1 MSFALF
7 TRAALSRD
15 PQAGVAATTQA
26 LERVLMA
33 ADPAGDTL
41 GGALQSLS
49 TALGGKRAFV
59 LRVEHEA
66 TSDGGTRRWL
76 RCLHEWVARS
86 TETIPVP
93 ISRVEVA
100 PEHSGMGDWLQHLEA
115 GETISVRADSIPASQ
130 LLDLHEHD
138 TQALVMA
145 PVVVRQQL
153 WGVVGLD
160 SRRGDA
166 LSNDADASLL
176 QVFGRVLGLALERR
190 AWRDDYADLE
200 ARSGNEDAQAKEAFC
215 VHDRKGRFLYVSSGY
230 LGLTGFRPEQVIG
243 RDSLHGVDRQDR
255 TALRE
260 ALVRLQRDGRAT
272 LCCRYRGAEG
282 RRVWLQVEMQRLV
295 DDPRGAWLSWSRN
308 VSEREQVR
316 QSLSRQQQSA
326 EIILSSIGDGVITT
340 DASGAVDYM
349 NRAAEELTGV
359 NRDEARGR
367 AIEEVFPALPRP
379 HVEQNLQ
386 SRLLRWLRLAKK
398 IWTLTRPDGSTRR
411 VEYTLAPL
419 MDEQRDNVGMV
430 LSFRDVGA
438 TEQLVQQLDHL
449 SSHDVL
455 TGLYDRPRFMQNAQR
470 ILSRVRERSGEC
482 FIACVGLD
490 QMKLVNDG
498 HGHAAGD
505 EVLKQS
511 AAALNIHAEE
521 GELVARLGG
530 DEFSWLLTSTSAD
543 AAVARVEELLERLR
557 GIELNWSGRVLKV
570 SASAGMAVIPGG
582 EDAIQ
587 QALGAADTALALAKE
602 AGRGKVH
609 LYRPEDRSTLDRHS
623 DFDWALRLQTALETD
638 GFFMQAQPIVP
649 STWNGG
655 PILRA
660 EVLIALQDARGG
672 LIPPGRFL
680 PAAARTGLIGQVDR
694 QVIRRSIE
702 TLRERERRGFPRFE
716 SLAVNISGASLG
728 EEDFLADVLALL
740 REVED
745 PGQLTI
751 EITESEAVSNL
762 GRAQHFIDAVRRRG
776 TRFALDDFGSGL
788 SSFAYL
794 KALPVDYLKIDGM
807 FVRDVEHDPVDRA
820 FVEAIQRIAQ
830 TMGLKTVA
838 EFVENAAIQRT
849 MAEIGVDYCQGF
861 HISRPKPIAQVLLRN
876 DV

>member
-7 TRAALSRD
+7 SRAAPLRD
-15 PQAGVAATTQA
+15 SQVGVAATAQA
-26 LERVLMA
+26 LERVLV
-33 ADPAGDTL
+33 ADSPDGTAL
-41 GGALQSLS
+41 GAALQSLS
-49 TALGGKRAFV
+49 AALGGHRSCV
-59 LRVEHEA
+59 LRIEDMIA
-66 TSDGGTRRWL
+66 GSGRRRRQL
-76 RCLHEWVARS
+76 HCLHECVTRPAEARCGQMAP
-86 TETIPVP
+86 IPLN
-93 ISRVEVA
+93 
-100 PEHSGMGDWLQHLEA
+100 PERDWLAGWIQSLESGVTVSA
-115 GETISVRADSIPASQ
+115 SAEQLVGAAALGLCRPETQ
-130 LLDLHEHD
+130 TLLL
-138 TQALVMA
+138 A
-145 PVVVRQQL
+145 PVQVRQQL
-153 WGVVGLD
+153 WGMVGLD
-160 SRRGDA
+160 SRRGDLPLQA
-166 LSNDADASLL
+166 EEASLL
-176 QVFGRVLGLALERR
+176 QVFAKVLGLALERR
-190 AWRDDYADLE
+190 AWRDDFADLE
-200 ARSGNEDAQAKEAFC
+200 NRAGAQSSDALTAFC
-215 VHDRKGRFLYVSSGY
+215 VHDARGRFLYVGSGFQ
-230 LGLTGFRPEQVIG
+230 GLTGFRPDQALG
-243 RDSLHGVDRQDR
+243 HDSFRRIERQDR
-255 TALRE
+255 PVLRAAL
-260 ALVRLQRDGRAT
+260 AQLQEQDRAT
-272 LCCRYRGAEG
+272 VCVRYRGAGEQT
-282 RRVWLQVEMQRLV
+282 RWIQVEMQRLV
-295 DDPRGAWLSWSRN
+295 DDARGAWLSWSRD

-316 QSLSRQQQSA
+316 RSLSRQQQSA

-340 DASGAVDYM
+340 DARGVVDYM

-359 NRDEARGR
+359 SRDEAREQ
-367 AIEEVFPALPRP
+367 AIEAVFPALPRP

-386 SRLLRWLRLAKK
+386 NRLLRWLRLAKK
-398 IWTLTRPDGSTRR
+398 TWTLTRPDGTTRR

-419 MDEQRDNVGMV
+419 MDEHHETVGMV
-430 LSFRDVGA
+430 VSFRDVGE
-438 TEQLVQQLDHL
+438 TEQLVQRLDHL

-455 TGLYDRPRFMQNAQR
+455 TGLYDRPRFMQNAR
-470 ILSRVRERSGEC
+470 RLVARVRERGGEC
-482 FIACVGLD
+482 FLVCVGLD

-505 EVLKQS
+505 EVLKQ
-511 AAALNIHAEE
+511 AATALNAHAES

-530 DEFSWLLTSTSAD
+530 DEFSWLLTTSSAD

-570 SASAGMAVIPGG
+570 SASAGMAAIPAG
-582 EDAIQ
+582 EDSIQ
-587 QALGAADTALALAKE
+587 EALGAADTALALAKE
-602 AGRGKVH
+602 SGRGKVH
-609 LYRPEDRSTLDRHS
+609 LYHPEDRSTLDRHS

-702 TLRERERRGFPRFE
+702 TLRERERRGYPRFE

-728 EEDFLADVLALL
+728 EEDFLADVLSLL
-740 REVED
+740 REVDD

-820 FVEAIQRIAQ
+820 FVEAIQRIAR

-838 EFVENAAIQRT
+838 EFVENAAIQQT
-849 MAEIGVDYCQGF
+849 MADIGVDYCQGF
-861 HISRPKPIAQVLLRN
+861 HISRPKPIAQVLLRA
-876 DV
+876 DS